1 MAEDAQEDM
10 DRNDSINNSNDTVIH
25 NTEGDKS
32 IKEKDVGAYVLTSCE
47 VLIHRHMKSSTPG
60 HLSAGGDTPR
70 SMKRKAVMESS
81 EDSSES
87 VGIGDTRKIVTARR
101 KKSIISSLDDM
112 SEKERNPFDVRS
124 LSEESSGSLISMH
137 SVKKERKWSRITK
150 EPSPIE
156 SLIGKGKSASIQL
169 MGEKAMEWIHEV
181 DTSRAKSK
189 NLQGRTLGAMKNR
202 LNGIKTI
209 VEKLMEKASDLGDP
223 AYLRQQNGE
232 LKKENKELKN
242 KIKNL
247 SKDIEKLQ
255 NQMSTLSKHMEY
267 ISEENIKIKKELK
280 NRNNGI
286 NNTPAG
292 SSIVVNSGGMKRP
305 TDLPLNTKSKPRVTS
320 ILKGR
325 FISPERLVHRN
336 VEEIV
341 ADTKLIDDEM
351 EKLFRLREKRQAE
364 YLSTP
369 VENPTA
375 REGSSRITESSKT
388 YRINRN
394 ASRGVYDSMENVR
407 GNNRTDERRN
417 NPTDMETADESDFR
431 LVRNRRGRNNASK
444 IRRAPRNAVVSIKAD
459 GEDVKKS
466 YAEIIKTA
474 RKEVALTEYGDNVR
488 VRMSTGGALMLE
500 LPGRDNHERADK
512 LFERLNGVL
521 RGRAKVTR
529 PIAMGEARIS
539 NFDYSLTCEE
549 IAGVVATAVGARITD
564 FIVSP
569 IREMKNRMHMCW
581 IKEPLIYID
590 RLANLQKLRLG
601 WSVARIDQ
609 SRANKIQCY
618 KCWRFGHVATTCRSN
633 EDRSKNCFRCGQTGH
648 AMKNCNQ
655 KTNCVL
661 CQEAG
666 YDSMHRIGAYFC
678 SMAQIGN
685 RKRENF
691 NVNLNRSFEAYEI
704 LIHYVKKFGYDIVFA
719 TEMPREPKLSGWY
732 ANELKTSFIYVNSR
746 KLRPA
751 PEVICKSRPQGSSVV
766 DLTLCSDDITE
777 CISRWK
783 VLKEENLSDHEW
795 ISWKFRFKKKYE
807 LKRNK
812 YDYIRWKNSKLNE
825 DLFVNILEWLPVNEN
840 LSPNKMA
847 KRLETVVYDAC
858 SVSMSRSYMPG
869 LKTSQVYWWND
880 VIEHERRKCELV
892 DTLEEDPWGLP
903 FKIVLNKLRRAALS
917 ITELLEEDTA
927 KRLVNSLFP
936 DGEIHDPIKVW
947 RGYEWEEDTYP
958 NVTIEEVKIAI

>member
-1 MAEDAQEDM
+1 MNVEEMAEDAQEDM
-10 DRNDSINNSNDTVIH
+10 DRNDSINNSNDT
-25 NTEGDKS
+25 
-32 IKEKDVGAYVLTSCE
+32 
-47 VLIHRHMKSSTPG
+47 
-60 HLSAGGDTPR
+60 
-70 SMKRKAVMESS
+70 
-81 EDSSES
+81 S

-375 REGSSRITESSKT
+375 REEGFMILWKMLEVITE
-388 YRINRN
+388 
-394 ASRGVYDSMENVR
+394 
-407 GNNRTDERRN
+407 
-417 NPTDMETADESDFR
+417 
-431 LVRNRRGRNNASK
+431 
-444 IRRAPRNAVVSIKAD
+444 
-459 GEDVKKS
+459 
-466 YAEIIKTA
+466 
-474 RKEVALTEYGDNVR
+474 
-488 VRMSTGGALMLE
+488 RM
-500 LPGRDNHERADK
+500 K
-512 LFERLNGVL
+512 
-521 RGRAKVTR
+521 
-529 PIAMGEARIS
+529 
-539 NFDYSLTCEE
+539 EE
-549 IAGVVATAVGARITD
+549 ITLQIWRRRMNRILGWLGTEEEE
-564 FIVSP
+564 ITQ
-569 IREMKNRMHMCW
+569 
-581 IKEPLIYID
+581 
-590 RLANLQKLRLG
+590 ARLG
-601 WSVARIDQ
+601 
-609 SRANKIQCY
+609 
-618 KCWRFGHVATTCRSN
+618 GH
-633 EDRSKNCFRCGQTGH
+633 
-648 AMKNCNQ
+648 
-655 KTNCVL
+655 
-661 CQEAG
+661 
-666 YDSMHRIGAYFC
+666 
-678 SMAQIGN
+678 
-685 RKRENF
+685 
-691 NVNLNRSFEAYEI
+691 
-704 LIHYVKKFGYDIVFA
+704 
-719 TEMPREPKLSGWY
+719 
-732 ANELKTSFIYVNSR
+732 
-746 KLRPA
+746 
-751 PEVICKSRPQGSSVV
+751 
-766 DLTLCSDDITE
+766 
-777 CISRWK
+777 
-783 VLKEENLSDHEW
+783 
-795 ISWKFRFKKKYE
+795 
-807 LKRNK
+807 
-812 YDYIRWKNSKLNE
+812 
-825 DLFVNILEWLPVNEN
+825 
-840 LSPNKMA
+840 
-847 KRLETVVYDAC
+847 
-858 SVSMSRSYMPG
+858 
-869 LKTSQVYWWND
+869 
-880 VIEHERRKCELV
+880 
-892 DTLEEDPWGLP
+892 
-903 FKIVLNKLRRAALS
+903 
-917 ITELLEEDTA
+917 
-927 KRLVNSLFP
+927 
-936 DGEIHDPIKVW
+936 
-947 RGYEWEEDTYP
+947 RGTR
-958 NVTIEEVKIAI
+958 